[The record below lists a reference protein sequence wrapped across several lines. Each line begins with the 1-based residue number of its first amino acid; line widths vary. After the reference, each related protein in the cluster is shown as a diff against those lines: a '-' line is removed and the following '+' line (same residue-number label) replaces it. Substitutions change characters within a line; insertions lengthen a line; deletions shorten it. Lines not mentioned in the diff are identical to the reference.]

1 MKEAR
6 YFYVPHADQSS
17 ELPADETHHAV
28 RVLRLQRG
36 DEFFL
41 MDGAGT
47 IYRAEVTL
55 ASGKHCMYK
64 IVEALPQSKTW
75 NGHIH
80 LAIAPTKMMERMEW
94 MMEKITE
101 IGFDEA
107 SFLNCKFSER
117 KELKLPRLERIVVSA
132 VKQSR
137 KPWMPQLNGL
147 MSFSDFIRQPRQG
160 KKWIAHCYQEIE
172 REDLFDQ
179 LQQTAPNEAVTILVG
194 PEGDFSTEEV
204 RLAME
209 HGYEPVSLGNSRLRT
224 ETAGMMA
231 VSMSQIAKRKS

>member
-1 MKEAR
+1 
-6 YFYVPHADQSS
+6 
-17 ELPADETHHAV
+17 
-28 RVLRLQRG
+28 
-36 DEFFL
+36 
-41 MDGAGT
+41 
-47 IYRAEVTL
+47 
-55 ASGKHCMYK
+55 
-64 IVEALPQSKTW
+64 
-75 NGHIH
+75 
-80 LAIAPTKMMERMEW
+80 MEW

-231 VSMSQIAKRKS
+231 VAMSQIAKRKS

>member
-17 ELPADETHHAV
+17 ELPADETHHAI
-28 RVLRLQRG
+28 RVLRLQSG
-36 DEFFL
+36 DELFL

-47 IYRAEVTL
+47 VFRAEVTL

-101 IGFDEA
+101 IGLDEA

-137 KPWMPQLNGL
+137 KPWMPQLNEL

-231 VSMSQIAKRKS
+231 VAMSQIAKRKS